1 MLRQTLKYTVIHL
14 SFAMSKEPAGKPV
27 IINVDIERPEI
38 DKIRIAADVIRTGGL
53 VAFPTE
59 TVYGLGADALNT
71 EAVASIFRAKNRP
84 VDNPIIVHVAD
95 KEEVYKLTKDIP
107 VIAEELMDFFW
118 PGPLTLILKKSEI
131 VPYVTTGG
139 LETVALRMPD
149 HRVPLA
155 LIAESGV
162 PIAAPSANPAGKPSP
177 TNAKHVIED
186 LGAKVDMILDGGPT
200 MIGVESTVLDLTA
213 SKPKILRP
221 GGITAEELVDILGT
235 IEIHPFRIKMEIG
248 VPFSPGMKHKHY
260 APNSDMIV
268 VEGDDFGIIVRKVQ
282 ELADEHMRKGKKVG
296 IMATSESPAY
306 DADIVKIAGSRADP
320 RTIARNLFEILRGFD
335 DQRVDIILV
344 EGVETK
350 GIGLAIMD
358 RLERAAGHR
367 VIRV

>member
-1 MLRQTLKYTVIHL
+1 MLKQTLKYTVIHL
-14 SFAMSKEPAGKPV
+14 GFAMSKERKPL
-27 IINVDIERPEI
+27 ILTVDTEEPEI
-38 DKIRIAADVIRTGGL
+38 DKIRIAADVIRKGGL

-59 TVYGLGADALNT
+59 TVYGIGADALKS

-84 VDNPIIVHVAD
+84 ADNPIIVHVAD
-95 KEEVYKLTKDIP
+95 REEVYKLTKDVP
-107 VIAEELMDFFW
+107 MTAEELMDFFW
-118 PGPLTLILKKSEI
+118 PGPLTLVLKKSEI

-177 TNAKHVIED
+177 TNARHVMED
-186 LGAKVDMILDGGPT
+186 LGSKVDIILDGGPT
-200 MIGVESTVLDLTA
+200 RVGVESTVLDLTT

-221 GGITAEELVDILGT
+221 GGITAEELVDLLGA
-235 IEIHPFRIKMEIG
+235 IDVAGIKMELE
-248 VPFSPGMKHKHY
+248 VAPSPGMKHKHY

-268 VEGDDFGIIVRKVQ
+268 VEGEDFDILTRKVQ
-282 ELADEHMRKGKKVG
+282 ELADEHRQGGKRVG
-296 IMATSESPAY
+296 IMATSESPRY
-306 DADIVKIAGSRADP
+306 DADIVKVVGSRADL
-320 RTIARNLFEILRGFD
+320 RTVARNLFEILRGFD
-335 DQRVDIILV
+335 EAKVDMIIA

-358 RLERAAGHR
+358 RLERAAGYRILR
-367 VIRV
+367 V

>member
-1 MLRQTLKYTVIHL
+1 
-14 SFAMSKEPAGKPV
+14 MSKEADKPV
-27 IINVDIERPEI
+27 ILEVDIERPEI
-38 DKIRIAADVIRTGGL
+38 DKVLIAADVIRNGGL

-59 TVYGLGADALNT
+59 TVYGLGANALNP
-71 EAVASIFRAKNRP
+71 EAVAGIFRAKNRP

-95 KEEVYKLTKDIP
+95 KEEVYKLTKEVP
-107 VIAEELMDFFW
+107 VIAEDLMDFFW

-139 LETVALRMPD
+139 LDTVAIRMPD
-149 HRVPLA
+149 HRISLA

-162 PIAAPSANPAGKPSP
+162 PIAAPSANTAGKPSP

-200 MIGVESTVLDLTA
+200 MVGVESTVLDLTA
-213 SKPKILRP
+213 STPKILRP
-221 GGITAEELVDILGT
+221 GGITAEELMNILGT
-235 IEIHPFRIKMEIG
+235 IKIHSSGVKTEME
-248 VPFSPGMKHKHY
+248 VAPSPGMKHKHY
-260 APNSDMIV
+260 APSSDMIV
-268 VEGDDFGIIVRKVQ
+268 VEGGDFEIIVRKVQ

-296 IMATSESPAY
+296 IMATNESPAY

-335 DQRVDIILV
+335 EKKVDIIIV

>member
-1 MLRQTLKYTVIHL
+1 
-14 SFAMSKEPAGKPV
+14 MSKERKPL
-27 IINVDIERPEI
+27 ILTVDTEEPEI
-38 DKIRIAADVIRTGGL
+38 DKIRIAADVIRKGGL

-59 TVYGLGADALNT
+59 TVYGIGADALKS

-84 VDNPIIVHVAD
+84 ADNPIIVHVAD
-95 KEEVYKLTKDIP
+95 REEVYKLTKDVP
-107 VIAEELMDFFW
+107 MTAEELMDFFW
-118 PGPLTLILKKSEI
+118 PGPLTLVLKKSEI

-177 TNAKHVIED
+177 TNARHVMED
-186 LGAKVDMILDGGPT
+186 LGSKVDIILDGGPT
-200 MIGVESTVLDLTA
+200 RVGVESTVLDLTT

-221 GGITAEELVDILGT
+221 GGITAEELVDLLGA
-235 IEIHPFRIKMEIG
+235 IDVAGIKMELE
-248 VPFSPGMKHKHY
+248 VAPSPGMKHKHY

-268 VEGDDFGIIVRKVQ
+268 VEGEDFDILTRKVQ
-282 ELADEHMRKGKKVG
+282 ELADEHRQGGKRVG
-296 IMATSESPAY
+296 IMATSESPRY
-306 DADIVKIAGSRADP
+306 DADIVKVVGSRADL
-320 RTIARNLFEILRGFD
+320 RTVARNLFEILRGFD
-335 DQRVDIILV
+335 EAKVDMIIA

-358 RLERAAGHR
+358 RLERAAGYRILR
-367 VIRV
+367 V